1 MKLFAFKTVE
11 FFTTSKTYLN
21 RVTVSLPFLV
31 VGISAQALSSH
42 ALSHQEP

>member
-31 VGISAQALSSH
+31 VGISAHALSSH
-42 ALSHQEP
+42 ALSHLEP